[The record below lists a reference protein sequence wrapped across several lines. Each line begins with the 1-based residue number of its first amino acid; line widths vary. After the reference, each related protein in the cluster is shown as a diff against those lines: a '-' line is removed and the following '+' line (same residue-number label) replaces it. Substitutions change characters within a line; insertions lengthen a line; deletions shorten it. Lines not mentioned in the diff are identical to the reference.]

1 MKDALID
8 ADSELSSLRCFKD
21 VQELWR
27 LPKFSLQVFE
37 VTVENLT
44 RERFC
49 PFALCFGRPLDLQM
63 LITSPNLSVIYICEF
78 SPSLDSLTI
87 LLIRTSNAQSI
98 VRRILVTDCK
108 RENPAIH
115 VVSLEEEILH
125 HDTIQSTN
133 LTYLFGMCCNTE
145 ADIFVPDMHTKCVLQ
160 VSIKTKEILS
170 VIGEVD
176 EKGQA
181 LWAMLHVGMLY
192 RLPITQQ
199 IFKG

>member
-21 VQELWR
+21 VQKLWR

-37 VTVENLT
+37 NLT
-44 RERFC
+44 RERFF
-49 PFALCFGRPLDLQM
+49 PFALCFGLPLDLQM
-63 LITSPNLSVIYICEF
+63 LITSPNLLVIYICEF
-78 SPSLDSLTI
+78 SPSQDSLTI
-87 LLIRTSNAQSI
+87 LFIRTSNAQSI

-133 LTYLFGMCCNTE
+133 LTFLFG
-145 ADIFVPDMHTKCVLQ
+145 I
-160 VSIKTKEILS
+160 
-170 VIGEVD
+170 
-176 EKGQA
+176 
-181 LWAMLHVGMLY
+181 
-192 RLPITQQ
+192 
-199 IFKG
+199 

>member
-21 VQELWR
+21 VQELWC

-49 PFALCFGRPLDLQM
+49 PFAICFGLPLDLQM
-63 LITSPNLSVIYICEF
+63 LITSPNLSVIYSCEF

-87 LLIRTSNAQSI
+87 LFIRTSNAQSL
-98 VRRILVTDCK
+98 VRRILFTDCK

-125 HDTIQSTN
+125 HDTIQFTN
-133 LTYLFGMCCNTE
+133 LTFLFGICYNTE
-145 ADIFVPDMHTKCVLQ
+145 ADIFVSDMHTKCVLQ
-160 VSIKTKEILS
+160 VSIETKKILP
-170 VIGEVD
+170 VIREIGEKRQD
-176 EKGQA
+176 DGPSGKLNGP
-181 LWAMLHVGMLY
+181 VG
-192 RLPITQQ
+192 IASCENA
-199 IFKG
+199 I

>member
-37 VTVENLT
+37 VTAENLT
-44 RERFC
+44 WERFC
-49 PFALCFGRPLDLQM
+49 PFALCFGLPLDLQM

-87 LLIRTSNAQSI
+87 LFIRTSNAQSI

-108 RENPAIH
+108 RENAAIH

-133 LTYLFGMCCNTE
+133 LAFLFGICYNTE
-145 ADIFVPDMHTKCVLQ
+145 ADIFASDMHTKCVLQ
-160 VSIKTKEILS
+160 VSIETKEILPVS
-170 VIGEVD
+170 RKID
-176 EKGQA
+176 EKGQDDSTSGK
-181 LWAMLHVGMLY
+181 LNDPVG
-192 RLPITQQ
+192 IASCGNA
-199 IFKG
+199 I

>member
-44 RERFC
+44 KERFC
-49 PFALCFGRPLDLQM
+49 PFALCFGLPLDLQM

-87 LLIRTSNAQSI
+87 L
-98 VRRILVTDCK
+98 
-108 RENPAIH
+108 
-115 VVSLEEEILH
+115 
-125 HDTIQSTN
+125 
-133 LTYLFGMCCNTE
+133 
-145 ADIFVPDMHTKCVLQ
+145 
-160 VSIKTKEILS
+160 
-170 VIGEVD
+170 
-176 EKGQA
+176 
-181 LWAMLHVGMLY
+181 
-192 RLPITQQ
+192 
-199 IFKG
+199 